1 MTGAATKPSQS
12 IAPANVDALR
22 ALVRD
27 ANEGGTTLVVASSG
41 GPHFKDG
48 LACAEP
54 HRVVDLSAWKR
65 VDLIDRRNRVC
76 RVEPGVTYEELLTA
90 LEPHGMTI
98 PMPLAPRSTKSV
110 LSAVMDREPST
121 WPNKQWDG
129 SDPVGS
135 TEFIFGNGEHFRT
148 GAAGGPGSIEA
159 QRKAGG
165 AQKFSSG
172 PSHTDFH
179 RVLQG
184 AQGTMGIVTWA
195 TLRAELLPS
204 LEDPHLVTGNS
215 LDALTPYVYDVQRA
229 LLGEQSFILNG
240 QAAAMLMAGG
250 NPARFASLTDSLPA
264 FLCLQNIAGFERLP
278 EERLSYQRHDI
289 EAHARRHGLKLRPA
303 LDALSAGDLLSR
315 SCHTC
320 GDVGWRSERKGS
332 CLSVFF
338 LSTLDRASEMTRLFT
353 DCARDHDVEERNIG
367 IYIQPIVQNH
377 GCHIELMIPCDA
389 RPSDASAR
397 MKRLE
402 ENAVTRLLDAGAFFS
417 RPYGTAERVFAKNP
431 ANFALIRQVKSL
443 FDPNRALHRGKWGL

>member
-1 MTGAATKPSQS
+1 VSVAATKPAEL
-12 IAPANVDALR
+12 IAPANVDALQ

-27 ANEGGTTLVVASSG
+27 ANEGGASLVVASSG
-41 GPHFKDG
+41 GPHSKDG

-54 HRVVDLSAWKR
+54 HRLVDLSSWKR

-76 RVEPGVTYEELLTA
+76 RVEPGVTYEVLLTA

-98 PMPLAPRSTKSV
+98 PVPLAPRSTKSV
-110 LSAVMDREPST
+110 LAAVMDREPST

-135 TEFIFGNGEHFRT
+135 TEFIFGSGEHFRT

-195 TLRAELLPS
+195 TLRCELLPS
-204 LEDPHLVTGNS
+204 VEDPRLVIGDS
-215 LDALTPYVYDVQRA
+215 LETLIPYVYDVQRA
-229 LLGEQSFILNG
+229 LLGEHSFILNR
-240 QAAAMLMAGG
+240 QATAMLMAGG
-250 NPARFASLTDSLPA
+250 DPARFALLSDSLPT
-264 FLCLQNIAGFERLP
+264 FVCLQNIAGFERLP
-278 EERLSYQRHDI
+278 EERLSYQRDDI
-289 EAHARRHGLKLRPA
+289 GAHASRHGLKLLAA
-303 LDALSAGDLLSR
+303 LDALSARDLLSR
-315 SCHTC
+315 SRHAC
-320 GDVGWRSERKGS
+320 GDVDWRSEQHGG

-353 DCARDHDVEERNIG
+353 KCARDHDIRERNIG

-377 GCHIELMIPCDA
+377 GCHIELMIPFDSSS
-389 RPSDASAR
+389 SDASAR

-402 ENAVTRLLDAGAFFS
+402 EDAVTRLLDAGAFFS
-417 RPYGTAERVFAKNP
+417 RPYGTAERIFAKNP

-443 FDPNRALHRGKWGL
+443 FDPNRALNRGKWGL

>member
-1 MTGAATKPSQS
+1 VTVTPTKPSES

-27 ANEGGTTLVVASSG
+27 ANEGGTSLVVTSSG

-54 HRVVDLSAWKR
+54 HRLVDLSSWKR

-76 RVEPGVTYEELLTA
+76 RVEPGVTYDELLTA

-110 LSAVMDREPST
+110 LAAVMDREPTT

-135 TEFIFGNGEHFRT
+135 TEFIFGSGEHFRT

-204 LEDPHLVTGNS
+204 VEDPHLVIGDS
-215 LDALTPYVYDVQRA
+215 LETLIPYVYDVQRA
-229 LLGEQSFILNG
+229 LLGEQSFILNR

-250 NPARFASLTDSLPA
+250 DPARFASLADSLPT
-264 FLCLQNIAGFERLP
+264 FVCLQNIAGFERLP
-278 EERLSYQRHDI
+278 EERLSYQRDDI
-289 EAHARRHGLKLRPA
+289 GVHASRHGLKLLPA
-303 LDALSAGDLLSR
+303 LDALSARDLLSR
-315 SCHTC
+315 SRRPC
-320 GDVGWRSERKGS
+320 GDVDWRSERQGN

-338 LSTLDRASEMTRLFT
+338 LSTLDRAPEMTRLFT
-353 DCARDHDVEERNIG
+353 KCAHDHGVRERDVG
-367 IYIQPIVQNH
+367 VYVQPIVQNH
-377 GCHIELMIPCDA
+377 GCHIELMIPLDPSSIDA
-389 RPSDASAR
+389 RAR

-402 ENAVTRLLDAGAFFS
+402 EEAVARLLDAGAFFS
-417 RPYGTAERVFAKNP
+417 RPYGTAERIFAKNP